1 MKLAVAWTDEAQET
15 FELTIKQIEDKWG
28 ARSAEKFVRSANK
41 TINIIATQPYLF
53 KASYTQNIRQ
63 AFITEQTSMFYE
75 VHTAHIAI
83 LYFWDNRQEPIL

>member
-15 FELTIKQIEDKWG
+15 FELTVKQIENKWG
-28 ARSAEKFVRSANK
+28 TRSAEKFAQSAFK
-41 TINIIATQPYLF
+41 TINTISTQPYLF
-53 KASYTQNIRQ
+53 KASYTHNIRQ
-63 AFITEQTSMFYE
+63 AFITKQTSMYYE